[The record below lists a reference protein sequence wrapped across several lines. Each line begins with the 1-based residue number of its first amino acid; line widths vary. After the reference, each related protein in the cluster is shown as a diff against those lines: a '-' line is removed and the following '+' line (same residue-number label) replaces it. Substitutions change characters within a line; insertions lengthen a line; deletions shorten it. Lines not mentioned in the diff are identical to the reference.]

1 MTQDGWK
8 MVVNLPPGAAVTV
21 TRDNAPSHSSL
32 PERTSSR
39 VAKRT
44 FDATFGGSIFTP
56 QLACADPAIS
66 AVREDLEA
74 MWPAGDTEGSGGSDA
89 EDTCLCLCAKEV
101 DPSYLTTGVDEA
113 SDAEPDDYSDESDV
127 DDAELDAETA
137 AVQSMFMDARPGI
150 MHKSTLSCFYSER
163 ELGVIKEAFEIL
175 TGVIG
180 EQDLCKVEGYPWAVL
195 EAKGEEDEEREAK
208 KPKTEEGAAAPDTKA
223 KTEAPPAQDVQM
235 QDVEAP
241 AGDSAAVSS
250 VAPVALPQQEGQSQD
265 PKATAQAT
273 AKTATPQSTTSQKS
287 LASQFSPW
295 TFASD
300 EEKPKKTPERKLLPP
315 TEPFADDEGDE
326 ESGSEGSWIPQDV

>member
-21 TRDNAPSHSSL
+21 TRDNAPSLSAL

-44 FDATFGGSIFTP
+44 FDTTFGGSIFTP
-56 QLACADPAIS
+56 QLACADPAVS

-74 MWPAGDTEGSGGSDA
+74 MWPAEDTEGSET

-101 DPSYLTTGVDEA
+101 DPSYLTTGIDEG
-113 SDAEPDDYSDESDV
+113 SDAEPDDYADESDV
-127 DDAELDAETA
+127 DEAELDAETA
-137 AVQSMFMDARPGI
+137 AVWSTFMDARPGI
-150 MHKSTLSCFYSER
+150 LHKSTMSCFYSER

-180 EQDLCKVEGYPWAVL
+180 EPDLCQVEGNRWAL
-195 EAKGEEDEEREAK
+195 EAKEKEEEGREAK
-208 KPKTEEGAAAPDTKA
+208 KRKTEEGPAVPDTEA
-223 KTEAPPAQDVQM
+223 NIEAPPPQDVQM

-241 AGDSAAVSS
+241 VGDSAAASS
-250 VAPVALPQQEGQSQD
+250 VAPVAPPAKEDQSQD
-265 PKATAQAT
+265 PKATAQDA
-273 AKTATPQSTTSQKS
+273 AAETATPQSTTSQKS

-295 TFASD
+295 TFVSD
-300 EEKPKKTPERKLLPP
+300 EEKPKKAPERKLLPP
-315 TEPFADDEGDE
+315 TDPWTDDEDDGGSG
-326 ESGSEGSWIPQDV
+326 SGSEGSWIPQDA